1 MLPTTKHD
9 YVCFDIF
16 SEAIKQLKV
25 TENCGSRCIGDDL
38 PDLHLPRRQQ
48 LFKSSN
54 MSTVNHNAA
63 TTLPI
68 QGSTNTVTAVDDIA
82 SPSQHNKLLPSQN
95 NHSLSS
101 QNNNS
106 YPSQPISTQSSANT
120 NPSNPTTIQPT
131 SLSSHSSI
139 TPFILQNSPTINK
152 TRIKNVPAN
161 VKIRNIPE
169 NIKDWDKTTLFE
181 RLGATTDF
189 PLTRFSE
196 YGWRIENEQPRL
208 GPWPPRQQRKD

>member
-9 YVCFDIF
+9 YVCFDNF
-16 SEAIKQLKV
+16 SEAIKQPKV
-25 TENCGSRCIGDDL
+25 TENCGSRCVGDDL

-48 LFKSSN
+48 LFNPSN

-68 QGSTNTVTAVDDIA
+68 HDSTNTVTTVNDIA
-82 SPSQHNKLLPSQN
+82 SASQHNKLLPSQN
-95 NHSLSS
+95 NNSLSS

-106 YPSQPISTQSSANT
+106 YPSQPTSTQSSANT

-131 SLSSHSSI
+131 SLPSHISI
-139 TPFILQNSPTINK
+139 APSILQNSLTINK
-152 TRIKNVPAN
+152 TRIKNVPEN
-161 VKIRNIPE
+161 VKIRNVPE

-181 RLGATTDF
+181 RLEATTDL

-208 GPWPPRQQRKD
+208 NPWPPRQQRKD